1 MGGNWAEGT
10 CQRIVP
16 SSIIVD
22 KGAKRYDGPGRGGQ
36 DLRAPVGSLRFIKHP
51 GEERKAIQVLDQF
64 EKRCGSVACV
74 IVSSIFEKTPEGM
87 MVWILQ
93 THTAMTNNRKIQLV
107 IILAIILFVMPF
119 LYFGKDTPTDTR
131 PESVRVTQR
140 AEPKVSSEKPKAIP
154 QDSIRN
160 PPVTEDPRRVPQ
172 TPSPEPK
179 PAPQVSIK
187 KVPTPQVET
196 KRPEKP
202 FVPKTPSV
210 VLPSEETSPVKL
222 CAGEPITPC
231 ENCRLTHGDFALL
244 LVDVLALLTTEL
256 YEEAFD
262 ILASLQIAPVNG
274 WATAD
279 PEKLITLRE
288 MEEVR
293 CSISLA
299 FKDGSIGVGP
309 STVTAALNR
318 FLEESDV
325 SIQTAEDSGIT
336 KGDSSR
342 SAETGYQGGEE
353 GVLSP
358 SL

>member
-1 MGGNWAEGT
+1 
-10 CQRIVP
+10 
-16 SSIIVD
+16 
-22 KGAKRYDGPGRGGQ
+22 
-36 DLRAPVGSLRFIKHP
+36 
-51 GEERKAIQVLDQF
+51 
-64 EKRCGSVACV
+64 
-74 IVSSIFEKTPEGM
+74 
-87 MVWILQ
+87 MVRILQ
-93 THTAMTNNRKIQLV
+93 THTAMTNKRKIQLL
-107 IILAIILFVMPF
+107 IILAVILFVMPF
-119 LYFGKDTPTDTR
+119 LYFGKDTATDTR
-131 PESVRVTQR
+131 PESVKVTQS
-140 AEPKVSSEKPKAIP
+140 AQPKASSEKPKTIP
-154 QDSIRN
+154 QDSVQP
-160 PPVTEDPRRVPQ
+160 PPVMEDPRKVPQ

-187 KVPTPQVET
+187 RLPTPQVET
-196 KRPEKP
+196 KRPDKP

-210 VLPSEETSPVKL
+210 LLPSEENSTVKL
-222 CAGEPITPC
+222 CAGEPINPC
-231 ENCRLTHGDFALL
+231 ENCRLTHRDFALL
-244 LVDVLALLTTEL
+244 LVDILALLTTEL
-256 YEEAFD
+256 YQEAFD
-262 ILASLQIAPVNG
+262 VLASLQIAPVNG

-279 PEKLITLRE
+279 PEKLITPRE

-309 STVTAALNR
+309 STVTVALNR

-325 SIQTAEDSGIT
+325 SIQAAEDSGVT